1 MISVRLSS
9 AFAVTRTAAL
19 AAGLPAMILLAGCGS
34 QPASTTQTAS
44 HQARPVLGRLAGD
57 FSHGSGFGQAEP
69 ARIFNGGDPTG
80 LVSKIGWSGWGGP
93 RATGTGMAEYIGPG
107 QSVATGR
114 EIRATVVAFHLG
126 RCHGTLMYKA
136 VEWFFPQHGQSFSPV
151 RYENVCAGTFHGT
164 H

>member
-1 MISVRLSS
+1 MISTRFSVT
-9 AFAVTRTAAL
+9 AVARTAAL

-34 QPASTTQTAS
+34 QPSSASGAS

-57 FSHGSGFGQAEP
+57 FSHGTGFGKAEP
-69 ARIFNGGDPTG
+69 PRIFNGGDPTG
-80 LVSKIGWSGWGGP
+80 LVSKIRWSGWGGP

-107 QSVATGR
+107 ASVATGR

-136 VEWFFPQHGQSFSPV
+136 VEWFFPQHGQAFSPV
-151 RYENVCAGTFHGT
+151 NYEDVCAGSFHGT

>member
-1 MISVRLSS
+1 MISVRLSP
-9 AFAVTRTAAL
+9 AFAVARTAAL

-34 QPASTTQTAS
+34 QPSSGPGTS
-44 HQARPVLGRLAGD
+44 PQARPVLGRLSGA
-57 FSHGSGFGQAEP
+57 FSHGTGFGSAEP
-69 ARIFNGGDPTG
+69 PKIFNGGDPTG
-80 LVSKIGWSGWGGP
+80 LVSKIQWSGWGGQ
-93 RATGTGMAEYIGPG
+93 RVTGTGLAEYIGPG

-114 EIRATVVAFHLG
+114 QARATVVAFHLG

-151 RYENVCAGTFHGT
+151 NYENVCAGTFHGM